1 MDVKHSN
8 LPDVQ
13 ESGFKVYIRIRP
25 INPKELALTDHKF
38 KKPMASVVSNTVRFL
53 LDIHYTAGAFG

>member
-1 MDVKHSN
+1 MDVKHSK

-38 KKPMASVVSNTVRFL
+38 KKPMASVVSNTV
-53 LDIHYTAGAFG
+53 